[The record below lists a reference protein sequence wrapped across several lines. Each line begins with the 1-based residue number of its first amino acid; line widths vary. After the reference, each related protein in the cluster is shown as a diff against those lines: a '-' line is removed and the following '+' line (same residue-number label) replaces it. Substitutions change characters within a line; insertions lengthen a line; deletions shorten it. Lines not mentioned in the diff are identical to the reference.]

1 MSEQYSSPDTLAE
14 RLDRALPAGRNTL
27 PPHTSDPLVNTAAAV
42 ARAKLPT
49 LSPAASTRIEGRMM
63 AVFNEQYHL
72 QASAQRRQG
81 FVGAARWALV
91 ASVILVLLVASMT
104 PVVAASVPG
113 EPLYPVKQFYERV
126 ELAAAAAASPTAQA
140 TVHVWRAERR
150 TQESLIL
157 LTRNQFE
164 PTLIDAALA
173 EIDAAA
179 TTATAVRASPLLR
192 AQLLQVKTLM
202 GFVLE
207 NAEQD
212 GLTSPAEITERTEK
226 VKALGESELLLPL
239 PVEPGSGAPA
249 ADTAEATQA
258 VTPTPEPTDSPTIP
272 EVTATCERGK
282 SCLAPGQATE
292 ITPTAT
298 CEPGVPCVTP
308 EQTTEIMPTATCER
322 GSSCFAPGQATE
334 IALTAT
340 CERGSS
346 CFAPGKAP
354 TDTLPPSPT
363 QEPATATL
371 TSSPKPQPTS
381 VPTQVPP
388 LPQPTQPGNSGGSG
402 GGNAGGNEN
411 NNAGGNG
418 NGGGNAGD
426 NGNNGSGNAGGNGN
440 GGNSAGNGNGKG
452 GKP

>member
-258 VTPTPEPTDSPTIP
+258 VTPT
-272 EVTATCERGK
+272 
-282 SCLAPGQATE
+282 QN
-292 ITPTAT
+292 
-298 CEPGVPCVTP
+298 
-308 EQTTEIMPTATCER
+308 Q
-322 GSSCFAPGQATE
+322 
-334 IALTAT
+334 LTL
-340 CERGSS
+340 RQYRRS
-346 CFAPGKAP
+346 
-354 TDTLPPSPT
+354 
-363 QEPATATL
+363 
-371 TSSPKPQPTS
+371 PQPVS
-381 VPTQVPP
+381 AVSPASRRDRPP
-388 LPQPTQPGNSGGSG
+388 KLPQLQPANREYPASHQ
-402 GGNAGGNEN
+402 NRRPKLCRLQPA
-411 NNAGGNG
+411 
-418 NGGGNAGD
+418 
-426 NGNNGSGNAGGNGN
+426 
-440 GGNSAGNGNGKG
+440 SAEAPASRRDRPPKL
-452 GKP
+452 P